1 MSRSE
6 SAALP
11 IANLVLRI
19 LIILNWVVF
28 AATIVLL
35 VAMPTRQWIMV
46 SLNLSPGPEAERVIL
61 GMRSIAVI
69 GLMLVPIYHFILTR
83 LLAIV
88 GTVRAGDPF
97 VAANAARLHR
107 IGWALLVLQ
116 GFGLAIGLIVK
127 AISAPAHPVNISAG
141 PTIPGLLAVLLTF
154 ILARVF
160 AEGARM
166 RDDLEGTV

>member
-1 MSRSE
+1 MPKSE

-11 IANLVLRI
+11 IANVMLRI
-19 LIILNWVVF
+19 LIVVNWMVF
-28 AATIVLL
+28 AATVVLL
-35 VAMPTRQWIMV
+35 VAMPTRQWIM
-46 SLNLSPGPEAERVIL
+46 SALNLSPGAEAERVIFGL
-61 GMRSIAVI
+61 RAIAVI

-88 GTVRAGDPF
+88 GTVGAGDPF
-97 VAANAARLHR
+97 VAANASRLNR

-116 GFGLAIGLIVK
+116 LFGVVIALIAK
-127 AISAPAHPVNISAG
+127 AISTPAHPVNIGAG
-141 PTIPGLLAVLLTF
+141 PSVASLLAVLLTF

>member
-11 IANLVLRI
+11 IANVVLRI
-19 LIILNWVVF
+19 LIVLNWLVF

-35 VAMPTRQWIMV
+35 VAMPTRPWIM
-46 SLNLSPGPEAERVIL
+46 SALNLSPGPEAERIIFGL
-61 GMRSIAVI
+61 RAIAVI
-69 GLMLVPIYHFILTR
+69 GLMLVPIYHFILRR

-88 GTVRAGDPF
+88 RTVGAGDPF
-97 VAANAARLHR
+97 VAANAARLNR
-107 IGWALLVLQ
+107 IGWALLALQ
-116 GFGLAIGLIVK
+116 VFGIVIALIVK
-127 AISAPAHPVNISAG
+127 AISTPQHPLNIGAG
-141 PTIPGLLAVLLTF
+141 PSVASLLAVLLAF